1 MVIDIRELFLDVL
14 SIVKFELK
22 FYKDKESPMFERIVK
37 TRVFQQKLQRLK
49 DFIMSY
55 FEIMYKDQ
63 DSPINKAALQAQLDN
78 IARITNYYNDLSS
91 FYSDHTKQ
99 LITKDK
105 VINLIEYSHIEVLFL
120 IFTNILDWEHY
131 KSSLLFPTD
140 KSKEKLLKEFLE
152 KLSSVLDVDNKLFK
166 DEINNYIRIKNEHN
180 KIKGSYIYVNT
191 NFRRTTQPIFVLAF
205 MEGRRLLAPAKKSLM
220 FKSKA
225 HILKSISKMVR
236 KHYLANDGELPI
248 WGEIDNYVYHHF
260 DGKKYVYSSDGHL
273 LDDAHEI
280 YESRA
285 TLSLK

>member
-63 DSPINKAALQAQLDN
+63 DSPINRAALQAQLDN
-78 IARITNYYNDLSS
+78 IARITNYYNDLSN
-91 FYSDHTKQ
+91 FYTDHTKQ

-105 VINLIEYSHIEVLFL
+105 VLNLIEYSHIEVLFL

-140 KSKEKLLKEFLE
+140 KGKEKMLKEFLE
-152 KLSSVLDVDNKLFK
+152 KLASSD
-166 DEINNYIRIKNEHN
+166 IKNVDDIVDLE
-180 KIKGSYIYVNT
+180 
-191 NFRRTTQPIFVLAF
+191 Q
-205 MEGRRLLAPAKKSLM
+205 
-220 FKSKA
+220 
-225 HILKSISKMVR
+225 
-236 KHYLANDGELPI
+236 
-248 WGEIDNYVYHHF
+248 EIDQFVQAI
-260 DGKKYVYSSDGHL
+260 GV
-273 LDDAHEI
+273 
-280 YESRA
+280 
-285 TLSLK
+285 